1 MMFGSTKTKLIIV
14 CDEKTRDYANFL
26 RQLISAN
33 DDTEGSVVG
42 VADGSVEAAVWLDK
56 DYLHNSA
63 TISSNEHVLFIGDN
77 KVSKSEV
84 SSMIPR
90 FNQFGMKFGWLG
102 KRGMMQVDDKLLNE
116 EQYNG
121 FLDYCMEYKEQ
132 LQLQRL
138 AYTPSKKL
146 PEKTTPIDESQV
158 IDVEPIEETDEPDQK
173 PKEQGLI
180 KAGAVAAK
188 AVAVAAAVMSPI
200 GAAGTA
206 VGVGAYKTLKGL
218 SAMSMHKRI
227 KDQQYRALTVILYME
242 GLNEFLEG

>member
-56 DYLHNSA
+56 EYLHNSA

-116 EQYNG
+116 ENFYSEVDSKNAADLILNMLKWNYNKRYNAEQCLNHP
-121 FLDYCMEYKEQ
+121 FFKE
-132 LQLQRL
+132 
-138 AYTPSKKL
+138 
-146 PEKTTPIDESQV
+146 
-158 IDVEPIEETDEPDQK
+158 
-173 PKEQGLI
+173 KENMRQ
-180 KAGAVAAK
+180 
-188 AVAVAAAVMSPI
+188 
-200 GAAGTA
+200 
-206 VGVGAYKTLKGL
+206 
-218 SAMSMHKRI
+218 
-227 KDQQYRALTVILYME
+227 
-242 GLNEFLEG
+242 